1 MISEQAKQG
10 VNLIFTK
17 AAKANLAV
25 DSSDSIEIDLLR
37 GTQVV
42 ETPEERIMVLTVVSY
57 VFRLLVIFHM
67 NRDKA
72 TEAYFT
78 RSDPKREFDEVLG
91 ELGNLCCG
99 AMNRELGNHFLHTGM
114 STPYMLESKCIPF
127 LMELKPT
134 YIAQHRI
141 GINGAVFMHATLCL
155 CAYAPIDFQVDAAST
170 VEETGVLELF

>member
-17 AAKANLAV
+17 AVKANLAV
-25 DSSDSIEIDLLR
+25 GASDSIEIELLR
-37 GTQVV
+37 GTQIV
-42 ETPEERIMVLTVVSY
+42 ETPEERIMVLTVASY
-57 VFRLLVIFHM
+57 VFRLLVIFHV
-67 NRDKA
+67 NSDKG

-78 RSDPKREFDEVLG
+78 RSDPRRACDEVLG

-127 LMELKPT
+127 LMELKPN
-134 YIAQHRI
+134 YVSQHRI
-141 GINGAVFMHATLCL
+141 GINGTVFMHATLCL
-155 CAYAPIDFQVDAAST
+155 CAYAPIDFRADTAST
-170 VEETGVLELF
+170 VEETGVLEFF